1 MFENIGKFITKSSN
15 DRMRRVA
22 GQSSTEQGVET
33 GVALGLAGGFPPLGA
48 AMLIGNGIQLLAADR
63 QPNKGPLATLSES
76 LFTFTEMRYP
86 SNLAANEQNRYPYYI
101 KFYINM
107 ADKSAYTGNITAV
120 GGAGFAS
127 EEKHDALSEKLST
140 SWLQKG
146 IRRKTKRTNQ
156 AILLYM
162 PDTLTWGF
170 GQKWS
175 AESLTDAL
183 GSAGTLV
190 GGVAGAGNMAAGAAS
205 MDQEEMIRGKE
216 AALSASAT
224 EAAKAVN
231 LLGTH
236 ISDSMAQA
244 FVGKAV
250 NPNEELLYKGVN
262 FRDFQ
267 FDFTFAPRNSKDAK
281 AALGIIQAFKF
292 HAAPELP
299 GGDGGRYMIPPSD
312 FDIEFHNAHGEMFQ
326 LGSIGRCVLSNI
338 NVNFGAAGQFA
349 AFADG
354 YPSHITMQLQFKEID
369 IVTKRQIKESGF

>member
-1 MFENIGKFITKSSN
+1 MFDNIGKFITKSSN

-22 GQSSTEQGVET
+22 EQSSTERAVET

-86 SNLAANEQNRYPYYI
+86 SDLAANEQNRYPYYI

-190 GGVAGAGNMAAGAAS
+190 GGVAGAGNMATGVAYVV
-205 MDQEEMIRGKE
+205 
-216 AALSASAT
+216 AT
-224 EAAKAVN
+224 ATNVTSGSEV
-231 LLGTH
+231 
-236 ISDSMAQA
+236 I
-244 FVGKAV
+244 
-250 NPNEELLYKGVN
+250 
-262 FRDFQ
+262 Q
-267 FDFTFAPRNSKDAK
+267 FD
-281 AALGIIQAFKF
+281 II
-292 HAAPELP
+292 
-299 GGDGGRYMIPPSD
+299 S
-312 FDIEFHNAHGEMFQ
+312 
-326 LGSIGRCVLSNI
+326 
-338 NVNFGAAGQFA
+338 
-349 AFADG
+349 
-354 YPSHITMQLQFKEID
+354 
-369 IVTKRQIKESGF
+369 QIRSSTA